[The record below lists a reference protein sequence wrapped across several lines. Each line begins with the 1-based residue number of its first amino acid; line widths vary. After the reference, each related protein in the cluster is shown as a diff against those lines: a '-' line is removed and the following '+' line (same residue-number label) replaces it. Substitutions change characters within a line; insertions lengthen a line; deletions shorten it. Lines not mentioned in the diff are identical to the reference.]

1 MSKKSIQIDPA
12 LFNLSGGRRSGR
24 KPKKSAEETQKKKE
38 MMMKVS
44 NQSVKD
50 ILLAKLKAYK
60 KSKQNTMKRTLENQG
75 SHQQRINEDFLS
87 KIKKRKQQ
95 TEKNV
100 NLGTP
105 QEFYVVPSS
114 YQSTPTSVNIDPS
127 QFSTHGSSTH
137 ITESSSVYDKNSGNI
152 YIPDKPKYGILK
164 NGYQP
169 TIRTFRNT
177 MKNLIHKKKPPTNEQ
192 KIHLE
197 IERKLNVGRNKT
209 IKKCG
214 VFIKSNASKQETNNL
229 KTELRKKPIK
239 TVKNYLKQMNLI
251 KYGTHAPQK
260 LLREI
265 YETSNLLGN
274 VENKNSKVL
283 VENYLEKEENILI

>member
-12 LFNLSGGRRSGR
+12 LFNLSGGKKSGR
-24 KPKKSAEETQKKKE
+24 KPKKTAEETQKKKE

-50 ILLAKLKAYK
+50 ILLAKLRAYK
-60 KSKQNTMKRTLENQG
+60 KNKQNTMKRTLDNQD

-95 TEKNV
+95 TAKNI

-105 QEFYVVPSS
+105 QEFNVVPSTYHS
-114 YQSTPTSVNIDPS
+114 RPTAVNIVPS
-127 QFSTHGSSTH
+127 QYSTHGLSTH
-137 ITESSSVYDKNSGNI
+137 MTESSSVYDNNSEKI
-152 YIPDKPKYGILK
+152 YIPDKPRYGILK
-164 NGYQP
+164 NGSQP
-169 TIRTFRNT
+169 TIRTYRNT
-177 MKNLIHKKKPPTNEQ
+177 MKNLIHKKKPPSNDQ

-197 IERKLNVGRNKT
+197 IERKLHVGRNKT
-209 IKKCG
+209 LKKCG

-229 KTELRKKPIK
+229 KTELRKRPIK
-239 TVKNYLKQMNLI
+239 TVKNYLKQLNLI

-283 VENYLEKEENILI
+283 IENYLEKEENIVI